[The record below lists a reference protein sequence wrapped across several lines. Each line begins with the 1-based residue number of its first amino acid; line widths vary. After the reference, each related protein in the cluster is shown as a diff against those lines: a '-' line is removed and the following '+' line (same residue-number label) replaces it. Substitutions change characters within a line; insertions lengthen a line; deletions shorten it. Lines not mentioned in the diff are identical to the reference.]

1 MPNITTFH
9 VFIGQ
14 RGVRIA
20 SVWVE
25 NEPGLVLGNIFILVP
40 VMVPIHSI
48 PLHHCISIL
57 LGKQQV
63 PSTGVGQEV
72 SGTAGK
78 KGHPF
83 SFYYFQ
89 HHCKDRDVSSVYA
102 SNAFLRLIAIV

>member
-14 RGVRIA
+14 HGVRIA

-48 PLHHCISIL
+48 PLHQCISIA
-57 LGKQQV
+57 GQT
-63 PSTGVGQEV
+63 TGAQYRCR
-72 SGTAGK
+72 AGSVWDSRK
-78 KGHPF
+78 K
-83 SFYYFQ
+83 
-89 HHCKDRDVSSVYA
+89 VSSFLFLLLSA
-102 SNAFLRLIAIV
+102 SL